1 MCRHTS
7 QAALLALT
15 KNETRFP
22 RWRGTALHRGKDFA
36 VAPRKLP
43 SGLILHLAA
52 LDLLII
58 SNQDVSVRT
67 SGYYPGGRYPLP
79 CCAPTK

>member
-36 VAPRKLP
+36 VSPELNRF
-43 SGLILHLAA
+43 
-52 LDLLII
+52 
-58 SNQDVSVRT
+58 VTVRT